1 MAGISCMLRLPED
14 FNLMYQKV
22 AIIFSFL
29 SVLPG
34 HGLFG
39 QGAYFDASV
48 LKDPTGYKL
57 RPGDKVRVIIQGEPD
72 CHVETIITNDGTLNM
87 PYVGDLRLVGKNKRE
102 AEAAIAREYV
112 KNLIF
117 ARPKALL
124 SIVNYSERVVF
135 LTGSVNRK
143 GPYVFPPE
151 VEAMNI
157 VEVIARAGGFND
169 IARKNRVLVTRT
181 FFDDNGTPTNTKT
194 YEVDVDA
201 LSSGVNLNSVSK
213 RFWIY
218 PGDRIEVPER
228 LL

>member
-1 MAGISCMLRLPED
+1 MGLKLLVIISTL
-14 FNLMYQKV
+14 
-22 AIIFSFL
+22 
-29 SVLPG
+29 
-34 HGLFG
+34 LFG
-39 QGAYFDASV
+39 LNFLYSQGAYFDASV

-57 RPGDKVRVIIQGEPD
+57 RPGDRVRVVIQGEAD
-72 CHVETIITNDGTLNM
+72 CTTETVLTSDGTIGM
-87 PYVGDLRLVGKNKRE
+87 PYIGDLRLVGKNKKE
-102 AEAAIAREYV
+102 AESVIQREYV
-112 KNLIF
+112 KKLIF

-124 SIVNYSERVVF
+124 SITSYSERVVF

-169 IARKNRVLVTRT
+169 IAKKNKVFVTRT
-181 FFDDNGTPTNTKT
+181 FFNESGSPTNTKT
-194 YEVDVDA
+194 YEVDVEA
-201 LSSGVNLNSVSK
+201 LSSGVNVSSTSR

>member
-1 MAGISCMLRLPED
+1 MGLKFLVTLSSLLLST
-14 FNLMYQKV
+14 N
-22 AIIFSFL
+22 FSYA
-29 SVLPG
+29 
-34 HGLFG
+34 

-57 RPGDKVRVIIQGEPD
+57 RPGDRVRVVIQGEAD
-72 CHVETIITNDGTLNM
+72 CTTETVLTNDGTIGM
-87 PYVGDLRLVGKNKRE
+87 PYIGDLRLVGKNKKE
-102 AEAAIAREYV
+102 AESAIQREYI
-112 KNLIF
+112 KKLIF

-124 SIVNYSERVVF
+124 SITSYSERVVF

-169 IARKNRVLVTRT
+169 IAKKNRVFVTRT
-181 FFDDNGTPTNTKT
+181 FFDESGSPTNTKT
-194 YEVDVDA
+194 YEVDVEA
-201 LSSGVNLNSVSK
+201 LSSGVNVSSTSR

>member
-1 MAGISCMLRLPED
+1 MILRFYPFGCAL
-14 FNLMYQKV
+14 FL
-22 AIIFSFL
+22 IFCNQLL
-29 SVLPG
+29 S
-34 HGLFG
+34 
-39 QGAYFDASV
+39 QSAYFDASI

-57 RPGDKVRVIIQGEPD
+57 CPGDRVRVIIQGEKD
-72 CHVETIITNDGTLNM
+72 CTVETALSNDGTINM
-87 PYVGDLRLVGKNKRE
+87 PYIGDVRLVGKNKRE
-102 AEAAIAREYV
+102 AESSIQREYV
-112 KNLIF
+112 KKLIF

-124 SIVNYSERVVF
+124 NITKYSERVVF

-169 IARKNRVLVTRT
+169 IAKKNRVLVTRT
-181 FFDDNGTPTNTKT
+181 FFDQGGNPTNTKT

-201 LSSGVNLNSVSK
+201 ISSGVNTSSK

>member
-1 MAGISCMLRLPED
+1 MLGL
-14 FNLMYQKV
+14 Q
-22 AIIFSFL
+22 S
-29 SVLPG
+29 
-34 HGLFG
+34 LFG

-57 RPGDKVRVIIQGEPD
+57 RPGDRVRVVIQGETD
-72 CHVETIITNDGTLNM
+72 CTVEGVLTRDGSISLA
-87 PYVGDLRLVGKNKRE
+87 YIGEIRLVGKNKKE
-102 AEAAIAREYV
+102 AESAIQREFT
-112 KNLIF
+112 KKLIF

-124 SIVNYSERVVF
+124 SVTKYSERVVF

-169 IARKNRVLVTRT
+169 IAKKNRVFVTRT
-181 FFDDNGTPTNTKT
+181 FFDESGSPTNTKT
-194 YEVDVDA
+194 YEVNVEA
-201 LSSGVNLNSVSK
+201 LSSGINANSSSR

>member
-1 MAGISCMLRLPED
+1 MGIRL
-14 FNLMYQKV
+14 L
-22 AIIFSFL
+22 ISLSFL
-29 SVLPG
+29 MLGFQS
-34 HGLFG
+34 LFG
-39 QGAYFDASV
+39 QGGYFDASV

-57 RPGDKVRVIIQGEPD
+57 RPGDRVRVVIQGETD
-72 CHVETIITNDGTLNM
+72 CTVEGVLTRDGSISLA
-87 PYVGDLRLVGKNKRE
+87 YIGEIRLVGKNKKE
-102 AEAAIAREYV
+102 AESAIQREYT

-124 SIVNYSERVVF
+124 SVTKYSERVVF

-143 GPYVFPPE
+143 GPYLFPPE

-169 IARKNRVLVTRT
+169 IAKKNRVFVTRT
-181 FFDDNGTPTNTKT
+181 FFDESGSQTNTKT
-194 YEVDVDA
+194 YEVDVEA
-201 LSSGVNLNSVSK
+201 LSSGINANSSSR

>member
-1 MAGISCMLRLPED
+1 MLGFQSL
-14 FNLMYQKV
+14 L
-22 AIIFSFL
+22 
-29 SVLPG
+29 
-34 HGLFG
+34 G
-39 QGAYFDASV
+39 QGGYFDASV

-57 RPGDKVRVIIQGEPD
+57 RPGDRVRVVIQGETD
-72 CHVETIITNDGTLNM
+72 CTVEGVLTRDGSISLA
-87 PYVGDLRLVGKNKRE
+87 YIGEIRLVGKNKKE
-102 AEAAIAREYV
+102 AESAIQREYT

-124 SIVNYSERVVF
+124 SVTKYSERVVF

-169 IARKNRVLVTRT
+169 IAKKNRVFVTRT
-181 FFDDNGTPTNTKT
+181 FFDESGSPTNTKT
-194 YEVDVDA
+194 YEVDVEA
-201 LSSGVNLNSVSK
+201 LSSGINANSSSR

>member
-1 MAGISCMLRLPED
+1 MLG
-14 FNLMYQKV
+14 FQ
-22 AIIFSFL
+22 A
-29 SVLPG
+29 
-34 HGLFG
+34 LFG

-57 RPGDKVRVIIQGEPD
+57 RPGDRVRVVIQGETD
-72 CHVETIITNDGTLNM
+72 CTVEGVLTRDGSISLA
-87 PYVGDLRLVGKNKRE
+87 YIGEIRLVGKNKKE
-102 AEAAIAREYV
+102 AESAIQREYT

-124 SIVNYSERVVF
+124 SVTKYSERVVF

-169 IARKNRVLVTRT
+169 IAKKNRVFVTRT
-181 FFDDNGTPTNTKT
+181 FFDESGSPTNTKT
-194 YEVDVDA
+194 YEVDVEA
-201 LSSGVNLNSVSK
+201 LSSGINANSSSR

>member
-1 MAGISCMLRLPED
+1 MVT
-14 FNLMYQKV
+14 K
-22 AIIFSFL
+22 IFIFLSSLLLSFL
-29 SVLPG
+29 AS
-34 HGLFG
+34 FA
-39 QGAYFDASV
+39 QGAYFDASI

-57 RPGDKVRVIIQGEPD
+57 RPGDKVRLVVQGEAD
-72 CHVETIITNDGTLNM
+72 CTVESVLNRDGAINM
-87 PYVGDLRLVGKNKRE
+87 PYIGEIRLVGKNKKE
-102 AEAAIAREYV
+102 AESAIQREYT
-112 KNLIF
+112 KKLIF

-124 SIVNYSERVVF
+124 SITNYSERVVF

-157 VEVIARAGGFND
+157 VEVIARAGGFSD
-169 IARKNRVLVTRT
+169 IAKKNRVYITRT
-181 FFDDNGTPTNTKT
+181 FFDESGSPTNTKT
-194 YEVDVDA
+194 YEVDVEA
-201 LSSGVNLNSVSK
+201 LSSGINANSSSR

>member
-1 MAGISCMLRLPED
+1 MFLEKKL
-14 FNLMYQKV
+14 L
-22 AIIFSFL
+22 SFA
-29 SVLPG
+29 
-34 HGLFG
+34 LFLLFLGGYVMG

-57 RPGDKVRVIIQGEPD
+57 RPGDQIRVVIQGETD
-72 CHVETIITNDGTLNM
+72 CSVETSLTNEGTINM
-87 PYVGDLRLVGKNKRE
+87 PYVGELRLMGKNKKE
-102 AEAAIAREYV
+102 AESSIEREY
-112 KNLIF
+112 KKELIF

-124 SIVNYSERVVF
+124 NITKYSERVVF

-143 GPYVFPPE
+143 GPYVLPPE

-157 VEVIARAGGFND
+157 VEVIARAGGFNE
-169 IARKNRVLVTRT
+169 IAKKNRVYVTRT
-181 FFDDNGTPTNTKT
+181 FFDESGNPTNTKT
-194 YEVDVDA
+194 YEVDVEA
-201 LSSGVNLNSVSK
+201 LSSGVRSGNSSR

>member
-1 MAGISCMLRLPED
+1 MSISHYKFFYPIL
-14 FNLMYQKV
+14 
-22 AIIFSFL
+22 FL
-29 SVLPG
+29 FWAFFLQ
-34 HGLFG
+34 G

-57 RPGDKVRVIIQGEPD
+57 RPGDRLRVVTRGEAD
-72 CHVETIITNDGTLNM
+72 CTIEGTLNNDGTLNI
-87 PYVGDLRLVGKNKRE
+87 PHLGDLRLIGKNKKE
-102 AEAAIAREYV
+102 AEKSIEREYV
-112 KNLIF
+112 EKSIF
-117 ARPKALL
+117 ARPSVSV
-124 SIVNYSERVVF
+124 SIIKYSERVVF

-169 IARKNRVLVTRT
+169 IAKKSRVYVTRT
-181 FFDDNGTPTNTKT
+181 FFNESGNPTNTKT
-194 YEVDVDA
+194 YEVDVEA
-201 LSSGVNLNSVSK
+201 LSSGAQATSSSR

>member
-1 MAGISCMLRLPED
+1 MGMRLLILVSSLTLG
-14 FNLMYQKV
+14 FQ
-22 AIIFSFL
+22 A
-29 SVLPG
+29 
-34 HGLFG
+34 LFG

-57 RPGDKVRVIIQGEPD
+57 RPGDRVRVVIQGEAD
-72 CHVETIITNDGTLNM
+72 C
-87 PYVGDLRLVGKNKRE
+87 
-102 AEAAIAREYV
+102 
-112 KNLIF
+112 

-124 SIVNYSERVVF
+124 SVTKYSERVVF

-169 IARKNRVLVTRT
+169 IAKKNRVFVTRT
-181 FFDDNGTPTNTKT
+181 FFDESGSPTNTKT
-194 YEVDVDA
+194 YEVNVEA
-201 LSSGVNLNSVSK
+201 LSSGINANSSSR

>member
-1 MAGISCMLRLPED
+1 
-14 FNLMYQKV
+14 
-22 AIIFSFL
+22 
-29 SVLPG
+29 
-34 HGLFG
+34 
-39 QGAYFDASV
+39 
-48 LKDPTGYKL
+48 
-57 RPGDKVRVIIQGEPD
+57 
-72 CHVETIITNDGTLNM
+72 M
-87 PYVGDLRLVGKNKRE
+87 PYIGDLILVGKNKKE
-102 AEAAIAREYV
+102 AESAIQREYI
-112 KNLIF
+112 KKLIF

-124 SIVNYSERVVF
+124 SITSYSERVVF

-169 IARKNRVLVTRT
+169 IAKKNKVFVTRT
-181 FFDDNGTPTNTKT
+181 FFDESGSPTNTKT
-194 YEVDVDA
+194 YEVDVEA
-201 LSSGVNLNSVSK
+201 LSSGVNVSSTSR

>member
-1 MAGISCMLRLPED
+1 MLAL
-14 FNLMYQKV
+14 
-22 AIIFSFL
+22 FL
-29 SVLPG
+29 GHQVL
-34 HGLFG
+34 LA

-57 RPGDKVRVIIQGEPD
+57 RPGDRVRLVIRGEAD
-72 CHVETIITNDGTLNM
+72 CTVDSVLTSDGFINM
-87 PYVGDLRLVGKNKRE
+87 PYIGEIRLVGKNKKE
-102 AEAAIAREYV
+102 AESAVQREYT
-112 KNLIF
+112 KELIF

-124 SIVNYSERVVF
+124 SITKYSERVVF
-135 LTGSVNRK
+135 LTGSVNQK
-143 GPYVFPPE
+143 GPYVFPSE

-169 IARKNRVLVTRT
+169 IAKKNRVLVTRT
-181 FFDDNGTPTNTKT
+181 FFDENGSPTNTKT
-194 YEVDVDA
+194 YEVDVEA
-201 LSSGVNLNSVSK
+201 LSSGINANSSSR

>member
-1 MAGISCMLRLPED
+1 MSLSYCKLFYPIL
-14 FNLMYQKV
+14 F
-22 AIIFSFL
+22 FL
-29 SVLPG
+29 WAYFLQ
-34 HGLFG
+34 G

-57 RPGDKVRVIIQGEPD
+57 RPGDRLRVITKGEAD
-72 CHVETIITNDGTLNM
+72 CTIEGTLNNDGTLNI
-87 PYVGDLRLVGKNKRE
+87 PYLGDLRLMGKNKKE
-102 AEAAIAREYV
+102 AETSIQREYV
-112 KNLIF
+112 KKLIF
-117 ARPKALL
+117 ARPSVLI
-124 SIVNYSERVVF
+124 SIIKYSERVVF

-169 IARKNRVLVTRT
+169 IAKKSRVYVTRT
-181 FFDDNGTPTNTKT
+181 FFDESGNPTNTKT
-194 YEVDVDA
+194 YEVDVEA
-201 LSSGVNLNSVSK
+201 LSSGAQVSSSSR

>member
-1 MAGISCMLRLPED
+1 MPIKEKLVSYALLFLLSGIYVS
-14 FNLMYQKV
+14 
-22 AIIFSFL
+22 
-29 SVLPG
+29 
-34 HGLFG
+34 G

-57 RPGDKVRVIIQGEPD
+57 RPGDRIRVVIQGEVD
-72 CHVETIITNDGTLNM
+72 CSLETSLTNEGTINM
-87 PYVGDLRLVGKNKRE
+87 PYVGEIRLMGKNKKE
-102 AEAAIAREYV
+102 AESSIEREY
-112 KNLIF
+112 KKELIF
-117 ARPKALL
+117 ARPNALL
-124 SIVNYSERVVF
+124 NITKYSERVVF

-143 GPYVFPPE
+143 GPYVLPPE

-169 IARKNRVLVTRT
+169 IAKKNRVYVTRT
-181 FFDDNGTPTNTKT
+181 FFDESGNPTNTKT
-194 YEVDVDA
+194 YEVDVEA
-201 LSSGVNLNSVSK
+201 LSSGIQSGNSSR